1 MYDEEN
7 QVDIKSLRYVLYAR
21 KSTDDPQR
29 QLRSIPD
36 QIDECKKLA
45 ERLEL
50 NVVEVLEEKK
60 SAKIPR
66 RRPVFDMMMEAIGKG
81 QYDAILAWHPDRLA
95 RNALEAGVLIE
106 MVDEGIIQD
115 LKFVTHHFSPDAN
128 GKMLL
133 GMAFVLSKQYSDK
146 LSQDVTRGV
155 RRRHKEGITPAFKH
169 GYLRDENG
177 IYRPDGEKFDLI
189 KQGWIMRGDGE
200 SLEDIA
206 KYLNDNNYFRLIIGE
221 KSKNY
226 LGKQYM
232 TTQKL
237 SNIFKDPFYFGLL
250 VQAKQEV
257 NLCEMHED
265 FVAMVSRDLYD
276 KVQALTLNRPNPYK
290 TKHPNFYPLKQMIDC
305 AYCGGNMVVGP
316 SSGRKE
322 NYLYYRCDTASC
334 VRNTLE
340 NKSKRPSDPT
350 KIKVSIRAKIIFD
363 FIYDFLKGGL
373 GLTEKEY
380 KEYYQGLKTL
390 GDNEIQKIRAQIASY
405 QGQRRHL
412 QSEVRR
418 IALSLPRIRDDETVY
433 QINKEELEKD
443 KRDLSQVE
451 ANIEKLK
458 AKLVDKDDD
467 ELSLEEFLNI
477 SKNAGKKVKAGDA
490 IVKDTICRIIFL
502 NIAVDN
508 EKVTSYRLKEPFATL
523 LKSKSSQNGRGDW
536 TRTSD
541 LTLPKRAL

>member
-1 MYDEEN
+1 MYDDEN
-7 QVDIKSLRYVLYAR
+7 QVDFKSLKYVLYAR

-45 ERLEL
+45 ERLGL
-50 NVVEVLEEKK
+50 NIIDILEEKK

-66 RRPVFDMMMEAIGKG
+66 RRPVFDSMIQAIEKG

-106 MVDEGIIQD
+106 MVDEEIIQD

-155 RRRHKEGITPAFKH
+155 RRRHREGKTPIFKH

-189 KQGWIMRGDGE
+189 KDAWLMRANNQ
-200 SLEDIA
+200 SLEEVA
-206 KYLNDNNYFRLIIGE
+206 KYLNENNYFRLIKGE

-226 LGKQYM
+226 LAKQYM

-237 SNIFKDPFYFGLL
+237 SNMFKDPFYFGLL

-257 NLCEMHED
+257 DLCEMQED
-265 FVAMVSRDLYD
+265 FVAMISRDLYD
-276 KVQALTLNRPNPYK
+276 KVQSLSLKRPNPYK
-290 TKHPNFYPLKQMIDC
+290 TKHENFYPLKQMIDC

-334 VRNTLE
+334 VRNTTE
-340 NKSKRPSDPT
+340 NKSKLRGDPT
-350 KIKVSIRAKIIFD
+350 KIKASIRAKIIFD
-363 FIYDFLKGGL
+363 FIYDFLKDGL
-373 GLTEKEY
+373 KLTEKEY

-390 GDNEIQKIRAQIASY
+390 GDNELQKIRSQIASY

-412 QSEVRR
+412 QTEIRR

-433 QINKEELEKD
+433 QINKEELETN
-443 KRDLSQVE
+443 KRDLTQIE
-451 ANIEKLK
+451 ASMEKLK

-467 ELSLEEFLNI
+467 ELTLEEFLNI
-477 SKNAGKKVKAGDA
+477 SKNAAMTVKAGDA

-502 NIAVDN
+502 NIAVDD
-508 EKVTSYRLKEPFATL
+508 EKVASYRLKEPFNTL
-523 LKSKSSQNGRGDW
+523 LKSKTSQYGRGK
-536 TRTSD
+536 RT
-541 LTLPKRAL
+541 